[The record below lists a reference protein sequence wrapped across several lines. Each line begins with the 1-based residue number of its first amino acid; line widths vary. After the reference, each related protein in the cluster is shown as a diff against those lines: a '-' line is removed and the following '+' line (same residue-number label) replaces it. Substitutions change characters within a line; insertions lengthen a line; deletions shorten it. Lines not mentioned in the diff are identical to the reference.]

1 MLASGSKRRDWTN
14 SSFLPVRGLVTFIT
28 LQGTAEYM
36 CLFTSDDFTG
46 EIISCDEGDL
56 EWVKKDR
63 FSELNLWE
71 GDYIF
76 LRLLEERENFFSLK
90 LVYDNDKL
98 VEAVLD
104 GDKLE
109 HP

>member
-1 MLASGSKRRDWTN
+1 
-14 SSFLPVRGLVTFIT
+14 
-28 LQGTAEYM
+28 M